1 MAENVKIAITPGV
14 GQEVETKEVKK
25 VQEVE
30 KVEVTGFDSVPEEKK
45 EEKIIYKEEEK
56 MNIEI
61 PAKKVTTGGALED
74 ILSHHNLSDCDFL
87 ISKRTLEEF
96 ISRQL
101 KIKNEVNY
109 INRDVRAFRTQVIQK
124 VLSTGGVETGTTLSQ
139 GEALDLEKLFYPGAN
154 LPGNKNPISG
164 LFEIRVPKTEIY
176 GERKD
181 NDLLEYSLLDDPEVL
196 YRNPAMQKF
205 TIKGLRKILVEDV
218 DRGII
223 IHFVPTIL
231 VALAYLGIDA
241 EEAIAKYF
249 ISCGETPENIIVH
262 IRKDMSN
269 IIL

>member
-25 VQEVE
+25 AELS
-30 KVEVTGFDSVPEEKK
+30 GFDSIPEEVK
-45 EEKIIYKEEEK
+45 EEKVFKNNFKEEGN